1 MTTGAGLYQYL
12 SVIEAVAYGT
22 DSCCRPPDFI
32 DEGYFNPL
40 IFLIAAQII
49 MASFNETI
57 YIILTINKSQA

>member
-1 MTTGAGLYQYL
+1 
-12 SVIEAVAYGT
+12 VIEAVAYGT

-57 YIILTINKSQA
+57 YIILTINKS